1 MSDSQLDEPLSQET
15 FRQLWESLQLPEP
28 ELSLSPQLENKM
40 PMWPTLGALDL
51 ENPLLNVENGLLDAA
66 LTPSSS
72 QAGLADGPVTHAS
85 TVLATT
91 DYPGPHQFQLH
102 FQKSSTAKSVTCTF
116 SPSLNKLFCQL
127 AKTCPVQVHVSS
139 PPPPGSLLR
148 ATAVYKKSEHVAEV
162 VKRCPHHERSSEN
175 DGPAPPSHLIRVE
188 ANSRARYIED
198 THTKRQSVLVPYES
212 PQVGSDCT
220 TVLYNFMCNSSC
232 MGGMNRRP
240 IVSIITLEG
249 PDGQLLGRQCFEV
262 RVCACPGR
270 DRKSE
275 EENLRKQQEAAAEKS
290 STPAAKRSIREVEV
304 PQANTAPVPSKKKLA
319 SDNEIFTLQVQSR
332 KHYELLK
339 KIQEALEVSEL
350 IPTGVVEAYRQQ
362 KQHFKAAHK
371 KEKNS
376 AEVKK
381 GKKLLVKDER
391 DSD

>member
-1 MSDSQLDEPLSQET
+1 MSESQLEEPLSQET
-15 FRQLWESLQLPEP
+15 FRQLWESLHVPG
-28 ELSLSPQLENKM
+28 ELEERM
-40 PMWPTLGALDL
+40 PMWPTLGNMEL
-51 ENPLLNVENGLLDAA
+51 EDSLLSVENVENSLLDPSLVASSSSSPQGGLPMDVPAAA
-66 LTPSSS
+66 LS
-72 QAGLADGPVTHAS
+72 S

-91 DYPGPHQFQLH
+91 NYPGPYQFQLR

-116 SPSLNKLFCQL
+116 SPMLNKLFCQL
-127 AKTCPVQVHVSS
+127 AKTCPVQIRVSS

-188 ANSRARYIED
+188 ANSQARYMED
-198 THTKRQSVLVPYES
+198 LHSKRQSVLVPYES

-220 TVLYNFMCNSSC
+220 TILYNFMCNSSC

-240 IVSIITLEG
+240 ILSIITLES

-275 EENLRKQQEAAAEKS
+275 EENLQKQQGASAEKS
-290 STPAAKRSIREVEV
+290 GHPAAKRTSQDVT
-304 PQANTAPVPSKKKLA
+304 QANAAPIPSKKKLV
-319 SDNEIFTLQVQSR
+319 SDTETFTLQIQGR
-332 KHYELLK
+332 ELYELLK
-339 KIQEALEVSEL
+339 KIKEALEVSDL
-350 IPTGVVEAYRQQ
+350 IPPSVVDAYRQQ
-362 KQHFKAAHK
+362 KQQKQLQK
-371 KEKNS
+371 KEKGS
-376 AEVKK
+376 AEVRK

-391 DSD
+391 E